1 MIGLQEMLL
10 QETPD
15 GALMLFPAWPRHINA
30 RFRLKATG
38 NRTIEA
44 EIKDGK
50 ISCNHPVTSLP

>member
-1 MIGLQEMLL
+1 
-10 QETPD
+10 
-15 GALMLFPAWPRHINA
+15 MLFPAWPRHINA

-50 ISCNHPVTSLP
+50 ISCNQPVTSLP